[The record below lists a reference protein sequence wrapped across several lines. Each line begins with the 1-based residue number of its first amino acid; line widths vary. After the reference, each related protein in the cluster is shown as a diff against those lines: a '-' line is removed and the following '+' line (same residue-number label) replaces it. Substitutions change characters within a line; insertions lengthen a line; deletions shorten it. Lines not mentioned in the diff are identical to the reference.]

1 MDHLPTSKNVTWN
14 ITVQEYQGTGL
25 GHHFLCSLCMYKA
38 CNECHNWVQLLCYD
52 WPYSFNSL
60 VLSLFIFSLFSQKEL
75 KYRHEVVSVEQI
87 NKKIG
92 IQWEILILSIIE
104 QVVQL
109 WEFCIQ
115 VLQFVNEFLFC
126 SSMTENLLS
135 EWLICWLECA
145 SKVKWLMVE
154 KTSKW
159 KFLRQEQISFGIF
172 PDNN

>member
-1 MDHLPTSKNVTWN
+1 MAHLPTSRNVAWN

-38 CNECHNWVQLLCYD
+38 CNECYNWVQLLCYD

-60 VLSLFIFSLFSQKEL
+60 LLSLFIFSLFSQKEL

-92 IQWEILILSIIE
+92 IQWEILFLSIIE

-115 VLQFVNEFLFC
+115 VLQFVNEFLFFNDRESPERVADLLTRMC
-126 SSMTENLLS
+126 LQSEVTDGGKNVKVEIPPTRADILWNLS
-135 EWLICWLECA
+135 W
-145 SKVKWLMVE
+145 
-154 KTSKW
+154 
-159 KFLRQEQISFGIF
+159 
-172 PDNN
+172 